1 MVSSKI
7 SKPAAEP
14 ELVFRS
20 LNPTGTETII
30 LIHGAFGSSKEWDDV
45 APPLI
50 ENGYHVLLPDLPAHG
65 QSIAIQPFTVAYA
78 GQLILELV
86 TKHAQNGSAHIVGL
100 SLGAHIAAY
109 IAEHGTADQV
119 RSVIASGYNYFQP
132 PRFTVPLFAPP
143 VFFLHHLT
151 MAATNPRAEMAAL
164 QNGEASYGLIGE
176 VTRTIFQSREVG
188 DIHVRLLAVASA
200 STDSWLARDRLG
212 NSKRLFE
219 AVVGRNDNG
228 SRAVMHRGIRHAWHI
243 EEPALFGALIL
254 AWVRGE
260 PLDSNFEDIE

>member
-1 MVSSKI
+1 MASSTL
-7 SKPAAEP
+7 SEPAAEP
-14 ELVFRS
+14 ELFFQS
-20 LNPTGTETII
+20 LNPTGTETIL
-30 LIHGAFGSSKEWDDV
+30 LIHGAFGSSKEWDDMT
-45 APPLI
+45 PPLM

-65 QSIAIQPFTVAYA
+65 QSVAIQPFKVAYA
-78 GQLILELV
+78 AQLILELV
-86 TKHAQNGSAHIVGL
+86 TKYAQNGSAHIVGL

-109 IAEHGTADQV
+109 IAEHGGPDQV
-119 RSVIASGYNYFQP
+119 LSVIASGYNFFQP

-176 VTRTIFQSREVG
+176 VTRTIVHSREIG
-188 DIHVRLLAVASA
+188 GIHVRLLAVASA
-200 STDSWLARDRLG
+200 SNDSWLARDRLG
-212 NSKRLFE
+212 SSKRLFE
-219 AVVGRNDNG
+219 AVIGRHENG

-254 AWVRGE
+254 AWVKGE